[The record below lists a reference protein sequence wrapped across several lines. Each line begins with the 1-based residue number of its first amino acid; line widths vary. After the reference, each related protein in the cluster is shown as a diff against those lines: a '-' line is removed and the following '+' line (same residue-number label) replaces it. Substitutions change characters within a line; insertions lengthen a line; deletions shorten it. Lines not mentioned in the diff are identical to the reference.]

1 MLPYWIEL
9 LGSFFIIVGG
19 AMYLVRLVY
28 KHKESRKIWESYLE
42 VSKKI
47 DLEVKRSLNLLSN
60 WPNLYGEKDERRVY
74 IHPDKRKKRK
84 GVPSKTIF
92 AVEND
97 IDLTGDVIIGPS
109 DIPVPEDSYELDIQN
124 LTKYKYKVYSRS
136 KVDEDV
142 VEDLFS
148 KSVSRKIHRF
158 IEANEENFRAIIL
171 EPGLAMFSSFGVLL
185 NEENISEHTEGFLEI
200 VEDIEKSAPDLNE
213 NLENPR
219 VSKISKGTKSNYIKA
234 VFPVILLAISSFTMY
249 RMLPGF
255 SFFLFNVSIVAL
267 LIAVFKFFVLFYP
280 SYKYQ

>member
-1 MLPYWIEL
+1 
-9 LGSFFIIVGG
+9 
-19 AMYLVRLVY
+19 MYLVRLVY